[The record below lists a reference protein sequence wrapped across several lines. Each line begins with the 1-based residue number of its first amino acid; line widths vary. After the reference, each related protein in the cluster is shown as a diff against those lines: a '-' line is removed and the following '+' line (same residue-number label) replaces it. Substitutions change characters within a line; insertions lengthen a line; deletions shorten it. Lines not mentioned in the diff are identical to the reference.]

1 MTGFI
6 RIRQHA
12 QVTGA
17 TKGCQHEWSGDT
29 CAKCPAT
36 RKTQDSFTAYWETKD
51 PSDGRRVQHSRGGF
65 RTRTAAQKHLNS
77 IIGDVSAGSWHPDKP
92 LTVRQLFTEHWLPA
106 QRARGLRPSS
116 LASNELV
123 VEKYLVPAL
132 GALRVPA
139 LTPADI
145 AQLVEHL
152 RTAKSSQGRAGLS
165 SRTVQIAVGNLKA
178 ATAWAARNQLI
189 GRDPL
194 MGVQRPRLE
203 HTEMRSWSLDE
214 ARQFLALTASD
225 RLAAIW
231 ALLLS
236 RPLRRGEVAGLKWDA
251 IDFAA
256 GTFQIVRTRICV
268 DGKTIDSTPKTSAGR
283 RLVPLDSELITLL
296 RAHEIQQKTERLAA
310 GPAWEGQ
317 GHVLCDELGRPYN
330 ANYLSDRF
338 DKLVAK
344 FGLRRIRLHDTR
356 HTACS
361 LMLAAGVGVKVVQ
374 ELAGHSSPQITLA
387 LYAHTT
393 PSMGREAGEALSA
406 SLLGS

>member
-1 MTGFI
+1 MKGFI
-6 RIRQHA
+6 RPRGE
-12 QVTGA
+12 TY
-17 TKGCQHEWSGDT
+17 TS
-29 CAKCPAT
+29 
-36 RKTQDSFTAYWETKD
+36 YWETRNA
-51 PSDGRRVQHSRGGF
+51 SDGRRVQHSKGGF
-65 RTRTAAQKHLNS
+65 RTKTAARAYLNEVVGAVQA
-77 IIGDVSAGSWHPDKP
+77 GDWKPDQG
-92 LTVRQLFTEHWLPA
+92 LNVRSLLVDHWLPA
-106 QRARGLRPSS
+106 QRTRGLRPSS

-123 VEKYLVPAL
+123 VEKYLIPAL
-132 GALRVPA
+132 GALRVSA
-139 LTPADI
+139 LTPANI
-145 AQLVEHL
+145 AELVEHL
-152 RTAKSSQGRAGLS
+152 RTSKSSQGRAGLS
-165 SRTVQIAVGNLKA
+165 SRTVQVGNLKA
-178 ATAWAARNQLI
+178 ATAWTARNQLI

-194 MGVQRPRLE
+194 MGIQRPRLE

-214 ARQFLALTASD
+214 AHQFLALTASD

-236 RPLRRGEVAGLKWDA
+236 RPLRRGGVAGLKWDA

-283 RLVPLDSELITLL
+283 RLVPLDSSLITLL

-317 GHVLCDELGRPYN
+317 GHVLCDELGRAYN

-344 FGLRRIRLHDTR
+344 FGLRRFTLHGTR

-406 SLLGS
+406 SLLG

>member
-1 MTGFI
+1 MRGFV
-6 RIRQHA
+6 RQR
-12 QVTGA
+12 GE
-17 TKGCQHEWSGDT
+17 GS
-29 CAKCPAT
+29 
-36 RKTQDSFTAYWETKD
+36 SFTCYWETRD
-51 PSDGRRVQHSRGGF
+51 AATGRRVQHSKGGF
-65 RTRTAAQKHLNS
+65 RNKTEARKHLNA
-77 IIGDVSAGSWHPDKP
+77 IIGDVQDGLWRPDAA
-92 LTVRQLFTEHWLPA
+92 LTVKQLLLEHWLPA

-116 LASNELV
+116 LASNQLV

-132 GALRVPA
+132 GAVRVSA
-139 LTPADI
+139 LTPADV
-145 AQLVEHL
+145 AELVEHL
-152 RTAKSSQGRAGLS
+152 HTAKSSQGRAGLS
-165 SRTVQIAVGNLKA
+165 SRTVQIAIGNFKA

-214 ARQFLALTASD
+214 AHQFLALTASD

-268 DGKTIDSTPKTSAGR
+268 NGKTIDSTPKTSAGR
-283 RLVPLDSELITLL
+283 RLVPLDPSLVALL
-296 RAHEIQQKTERLAA
+296 RTHEIQQKTERLAA
-310 GPAWEGQ
+310 GSAWEGQ
-317 GHVLCDELGRPYN
+317 GHVLCDELGHPYN

-344 FGLRRIRLHDTR
+344 SGLRRITLHGLR

-361 LMLAAGVGVKVVQ
+361 LMLANGASVKVVQ
-374 ELAGHSSPQITLA
+374 ELAGHASPQTTLA
-387 LYAHTT
+387 LYCHTV
-393 PSMGREAGEALSA
+393 PSMGREAGEQLSA
-406 SLLGS
+406 ALLAR